1 MDSILLTIVT
11 ILLLLSILA
20 TVAIVI
26 GTDKLRFT
34 KSKKGP
40 KKAPRC
46 IKEEDIVKRCVDEV
60 NKALRNIVVIYNET
74 IHGLSNGDRKLL
86 KKLNN
91 DVEEIA
97 NETKAYKKNLHH
109 TLTQL
114 KGDSVETGLYYV
126 QVVDYLREIAHSLSF
141 ITKPAFDHID
151 NNHKGLLKEQVV
163 ELKSINYEVSA
174 LFSSINH
181 IINEQ
186 TFDEI
191 PDTIKQQQQVIELL
205 NSARKKQIKRIKN
218 GEATTRNS
226 DLYLGI
232 LNETKNLLLQTIN
245 LLKAERDFI
254 INDVEVLSDSL

>member
-1 MDSILLTIVT
+1 MIIVF
-11 ILLLLSILA
+11 ILLLSILG
-20 TVAIVI
+20 TVIIVA
-26 GTDKLRFT
+26 GTDKLSFL
-34 KSKKGP
+34 KSKKVS
-40 KKAPRC
+40 KKDPRY
-46 IKEEDIVKRCVDEV
+46 INEEDIVRRCVDEV

-74 IHGLSNGDRKLL
+74 IHGLSNDDRRLL
-86 KKLNN
+86 KKLNS
-91 DVEEIA
+91 DVEEISR
-97 NETKAYKKNLHH
+97 ETKKYKANLHH

-114 KGDSVETGLYYV
+114 QSDSVETGHHYV

-174 LFSSINH
+174 LFSSINR

-191 PDTIKQQQQVIELL
+191 PDIIKQQQQVIELL
-205 NSARKKQIKRIKN
+205 NSVRKKQIKRIKN

-254 INDVEVLSDSL
+254 VKDVEIPSDNL

>member
-1 MDSILLTIVT
+1 MDNLLLIIVA
-11 ILLLLSILA
+11 ILLLLSILV
-20 TVAIVI
+20 TVAIVT
-26 GTDKLRFT
+26 GTNKRPPFRLRRT
-34 KSKKGP
+34 P
-40 KKAPRC
+40 KKAPRS
-46 IKEEDIVKRCVDEV
+46 IREEDIVSRCVEEV
-60 NKALRNIVVIYNET
+60 NKALRSIVVIYNET

-109 TLTQL
+109 TLAQL
-114 KGDSVETGLYYV
+114 QSGSVETGLYYV
-126 QVVDYLREIAHSLSF
+126 QVVDYLREIAHALSY

-151 NNHKGLLKEQVV
+151 NHHKGLLKEQVV
-163 ELKSINYEVSA
+163 ELKSVNYEVSA
-174 LFSSINH
+174 LFSTINRT
-181 IINEQ
+181 INEQ
-186 TFDEI
+186 AFDEI
-191 PDTIKQQQQVIELL
+191 PEIIRQQQQVIELL
-205 NSARKKQIKRIKN
+205 NSVRRKQIRRIKN

-254 INDVEVLSDSL
+254 EKEVEPVSESL